1 MYSVGLEKAA
11 QKDFRRLDKQIK
23 DKTLKS
29 LKEIAADPLAGEP
42 LKGGLSV
49 YRSYH
54 FSYKGKQY
62 RVAYVV
68 YPNLNAVVAIMIGPR
83 ENFYERLKARVSK
96 R

>member
-1 MYSVGLEKAA
+1 MYSVSLEKSA
-11 QKDFRRLDKQIK
+11 QKDFRKLETPLK
-23 DKTLKS
+23 DKVIES
-29 LKEIAADPLAGEP
+29 LKTVSSNPSSGEP